1 MDKELIKNN
10 LCTTLISIV
19 GGVMS
24 YRPITSALFSYL
36 STFLNVIETRF
47 LKDFISRVDERVNRL
62 EERID
67 QEYIKSDDFNNFLY
81 KTIRLAASDVR
92 KEKLSLFAN
101 IVVNSTLVGNAN
113 ENDGL
118 KYLFDDTIDK
128 IDENLF
134 DFLLRMSS
142 RVLEDSVSD
151 TKGWSVDTPDLAI
164 LNVDSTTFRLNA
176 DYLLSVGVV
185 IRLPKFEIDTETG
198 RMTYH
203 EEYYVTQYGKR
214 FVEYVKDHDE

>member
-67 QEYIKSDDFNNFLY
+67 QEYIKSDDFNNFLF
-81 KTIRLAASDVR
+81 KTIRLATSDVR
-92 KEKLSLFAN
+92 KEKLRLFAN
-101 IVVNSTLVGNAN
+101 IIVNSTLVGNAN
-113 ENDGL
+113 VNDGL

-128 IDENLF
+128 IDEKLF

-151 TKGWSVDTPDLAI
+151 TKGWCVDTPDLAI
-164 LNVDSTTFRLNA
+164 LNVDSTTFRFNA

-185 IRLPKFEIDTETG
+185 IRLPKFEIDSETG

-203 EEYYVTQYGKR
+203 EEYYVTQYGKK
-214 FVEYVKDHDE
+214 FVDYVKEHDE

>member
-1 MDKELIKNN
+1 MDKESIKNN

-19 GGVMS
+19 GEVMS
-24 YRPITSALFSYL
+24 YHPITSAIFTYL

-47 LKDFISRVDERVNRL
+47 LKDFIYSVDERVNKL

-67 QEYIKSDDFNNFLY
+67 QEYIKSDDFNNFLF

-92 KEKLSLFAN
+92 KEKLRLFAN
-101 IVVNSTLVGNAN
+101 IIVNSTLVGNAN

-128 IDENLF
+128 IDEKLF

-151 TKGWSVDTPDLAI
+151 TKGWCVDTPDLAL

-203 EEYYVTQYGKR
+203 EEYYVTQYGKK
-214 FVEYVKDHDE
+214 FVDYVKEHDE

>member
-1 MDKELIKNN
+1 M
-10 LCTTLISIV
+10 
-19 GGVMS
+19 
-24 YRPITSALFSYL
+24 
-36 STFLNVIETRF
+36 
-47 LKDFISRVDERVNRL
+47 
-62 EERID
+62 
-67 QEYIKSDDFNNFLY
+67 
-81 KTIRLAASDVR
+81 
-92 KEKLSLFAN
+92 
-101 IVVNSTLVGNAN
+101 NSTLVGNAN

-142 RVLEDSVSD
+142 RVLEDSVSE
-151 TKGWSVDTPDLAI
+151 TKGWGGDISDLAL

-198 RMTYH
+198 QMAYH
-203 EEYYVTQYGKR
+203 EEYYVTQYGKK
-214 FVEYVKDHDE
+214 FVDFVKEQDL

>member
-1 MDKELIKNN
+1 MDKESIKNN

-24 YRPITSALFSYL
+24 YHPITSALFTYY
-36 STFLNVIETRF
+36 STFRNEVETRF
-47 LKDFISRVDERVNRL
+47 LKDFILKLDERISKLQEKV
-62 EERID
+62 D
-67 QEYIKSDDFNNFLY
+67 KEYIKSDDFNNFLF

-92 KEKLSLFAN
+92 KEKLRLFAN
-101 IVVNSTLVGNAN
+101 IIVNSTLVGNAN

-142 RVLEDSVSD
+142 RVLEDSVSE
-151 TKGWSVDTPDLAI
+151 TKGWGGDISDLAL

-176 DYLLSVGVV
+176 DYLFSVGVV

-198 RMTYH
+198 QMAYH
-203 EEYYVTQYGKR
+203 EEYYVTQYGKK
-214 FVEYVKDHDE
+214 FVDFVKEQDL